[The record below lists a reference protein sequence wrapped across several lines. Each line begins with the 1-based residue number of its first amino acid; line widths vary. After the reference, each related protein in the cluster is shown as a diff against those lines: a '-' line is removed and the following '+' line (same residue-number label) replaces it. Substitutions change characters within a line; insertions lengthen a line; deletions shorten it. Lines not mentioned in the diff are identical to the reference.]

1 MIFLARSVTS
11 SMSPVQAPVDRY
23 FQPPSA
29 DTTTMD
35 AASPSG
41 TDDAHLIAPA
51 SAAPVEIPA
60 KIPTSVSRR
69 VHSIDS
75 RGRTTVLRSNSSAPP
90 SSSKIGGMYP
100 SSRFRRPSTISPA
113 GGSTAQIDTAS
124 PSFSRRKR
132 PTPSN
137 VPEVPSPATKCV
149 TPGQSRRISGPVPS

>member
-60 KIPTSVSRR
+60 KIPTSVRRR

-100 SSRFRRPSTISPA
+100 SSKFRNPSTVSPA
-113 GGSTAQIDTAS
+113 GGSTAQISIAGFF
-124 PSFSRRKR
+124 SFKNR
-132 PTPSN
+132 PAPSN
-137 VPEVPSPATKCV
+137 VPDVPSPATKCV
-149 TPGQSRRISGPVPS
+149 TSGQSSQISGPVLV